1 MAIVFDSS
9 DGDGAD
15 YLTSTSASTV
25 TGPPLTLAC
34 WVNPSTL
41 TGHDACIAVGSSGS
55 NEAYALNLR
64 ATYKKVTMESRDSS
78 GGSIAQ
84 AADDYRADAWQH
96 VAGVCT
102 SSVSRQAFLDGVGG
116 TVSTTSRTPSSVDRI
131 RIGEWTSTWARP
143 FDGDIAE
150 CAIWN
155 VALSAGEIAA
165 MSNGLSPILIRP
177 ESLVSYYPLVRDYI
191 DHVGG
196 NTVSPNNTVVWA
208 NEHPI
213 SVEAAPQTIR
223 STWGGI

>member
-1 MAIVFDSS
+1 VAITFDSS

-15 YLTSTSASTV
+15 YLTNESPSLTAA
-25 TGPPLTLAC
+25 PLTLAC
-34 WVNPSTL
+34 WVKPNSIRD
-41 TGHDACIAVGSSGS
+41 HDACITIGSSS
-55 NEAYALNLR
+55 ANQLFALNLR
-64 ATYKKVTMESRDSS
+64 ASSQVTMEVRDSS
-78 GGSIAQ
+78 GGNLALSAS
-84 AADDYRADAWQH
+84 DYSASVWQH
-96 VAGVCT
+96 VAGVCAST
-102 SSVSRQAFLDGVGG
+102 VSRQAFLDGVGG
-116 TVSTTSRTPSSVDRI
+116 TVNTASRTPSSVDRI

-143 FDGDIAE
+143 FDGEIAE

>member
-1 MAIVFDSS
+1 
-9 DGDGAD
+9 
-15 YLTSTSASTV
+15 
-25 TGPPLTLAC
+25 
-34 WVNPSTL
+34 
-41 TGHDACIAVGSSGS
+41 
-55 NEAYALNLR
+55 
-64 ATYKKVTMESRDSS
+64 VTMEVRDPSGQSLASS
-78 GGSIAQ
+78 AS
-84 AADDYRADAWQH
+84 DYSARVWQH
-96 VAGVCT
+96 VAGVCAST
-102 SSVSRQAFLDGVGG
+102 VSRQAFLDGVGG
-116 TVSTTSRTPSSVDRI
+116 TVNTASRTPSSVDRI
-131 RIGEWTSTWARP
+131 RIGEWTSTWSRP
-143 FDGDIAE
+143 FDGEIAE

>member
-131 RIGEWTSTWARP
+131 RIGEWSAVWSRP
-143 FDGDIAE
+143 FDGMIAE

-155 VALSAGEIAA
+155 VALSDGDIQA
-165 MSNGLSPILIRP
+165 MASGLTPTLIRP
-177 ESLVSYYPLVRDYI
+177 DSLVSYYPLVRNYI
-191 DHVGG
+191 DEFG
-196 NTVSPNNTVVWA
+196 NNEVTPNNTVVWA

-213 SVEAAPQTIR
+213 AVEDAPSTHR
-223 STWGGI
+223 SAWGGI